1 MKPETEAI
9 LNQYLLD
16 HENDI
21 VWGINDFEE
30 LFDVF
35 FEIVGREPSMDALK
49 KSQDANIKRIKENNA
64 EI

>member
-35 FEIVGREPSMDALK
+35 FEIVGREPSEETP
-49 KSQDANIKRIKENNA
+49 IE
-64 EI
+64 